1 MYCFKITCLFKVKL
15 INYISLIGLGLAK
28 LQDAN
33 KPKGRYTTVS
43 IPVTLYNRIKELIKD
58 TGFTSVSQYVTYVL
72 REIVAA
78 HEEAKYSEAFSEE
91 DKKRIIEKLKKL
103 GYL

>member
-1 MYCFKITCLFKVKL
+1 MSPRELEKRGK
-15 INYISLIGLGLAK
+15 
-28 LQDAN
+28 
-33 KPKGRYTTVS
+33 YTTVS

-78 HEEAKYSEAFSEE
+78 HEEARYEEPFSEE
-91 DKKRIIEKLKKL
+91 DKKKILEKLRRL
-103 GYL
+103 GYI